1 MGGGLHIVSKFVYGG
16 SEMSKL
22 LDANSAL
29 IKAKK
34 IVKGY
39 SKKTELSKECLEVVE
54 GMERLVHQI
63 NNIWLKERDLSYENK
78 YTAEQLQRFFDQ
90 GYAIQRKF
98 KGNAK
103 GWGTLRVRPTFDN
116 NELAR
121 YTYRVMELKK
131 PELKKVYEEV
141 RL

>member
-1 MGGGLHIVSKFVYGG
+1 MGRLS
-16 SEMSKL
+16 
-22 LDANSAL
+22 DANSAL

-34 IVKGY
+34 IVEDY
-39 SKKTELSKECLEVVE
+39 SKKTELSKECLEVANSI
-54 GMERLVHQI
+54 GSLVYRI
-63 NNIWLKERDLSYENK
+63 NQIWLKERDLSYENR

-98 KGNAK
+98 KGNAR
-103 GWGTLRVRPTFDN
+103 GWGTLRSRPTFDN

-121 YTYRVMELKK
+121 YTYRVMELKA

-141 RL
+141 KL

>member
-1 MGGGLHIVSKFVYGG
+1 MKVVVKDGEGKVIQKFWGNLVCVHDL
-16 SEMSKL
+16 EV
-22 LDANSAL
+22 ANS
-29 IKAKK
+29 I
-34 IVKGY
+34 G
-39 SKKTELSKECLEVVE
+39 S
-54 GMERLVHQI
+54 LVYRI
-63 NNIWLKERDLSYENK
+63 NQIWLKERDLSYENK
-78 YTAEQLQRFFDQ
+78 WTAEQLQKFFDRG

-103 GWGTLRVRPTFDN
+103 GWGTLRSRPTFDN

-141 RL
+141 KL